1 MPNLFQNTVV
11 ANLLDHQNALN
22 DTMSHVCLLI
32 ARPAFTQVLVDL
44 RLLDASSAAILDAQ
58 VTTDQHQL
66 EPQHQRPSVSDFQH
80 PYAANL
86 NLTQHCSD
94 PLRQSVSS
102 LSKNALRLL
111 HSGQHS
117 DMEFEIIVMPPP
129 QNDDDAASNTAA
141 PSPTGSAGV
150 QVHIFRA
157 HRVIVAS
164 RCEWFHKALTSGMQ
178 ESIHRRITVHDT
190 SPVIFRRLLL
200 HLYGAPVDRSV
211 GAEPLCE
218 LMLLADR
225 FSVDA
230 LKDICERTLR
240 ALIDD
245 SSVLCLLALADRLSA
260 TALKANCFAY
270 ISQHADVV
278 RSEVFKDVPRAV
290 QQEVHDLL
298 LWCGR
303 VPEPWRERKPSK
315 KRAHKAAGGGGGSGA
330 VGAGRPAAT

>member
-1 MPNLFQNTVV
+1 MMNCTADDQQHLHSAFYSSSTQNG
-11 ANLLDHQNALN
+11 
-22 DTMSHVCLLI
+22 
-32 ARPAFTQVLVDL
+32 PGPVD
-44 RLLDASSAAILDAQ
+44 I
-58 VTTDQHQL
+58 TDRHSK
-66 EPQHQRPSVSDFQH
+66 P
-80 PYAANL
+80 

-94 PLRQSVSS
+94 PPRQSVS
-102 LSKNALRLL
+102 LLAKNALRLL

-117 DMEFEIIVMPPP
+117 DMEFEIIVTPH
-129 QNDDDAASNTAA
+129 QSFDAAGNDDDDHVSSSTSQTTFTSV
-141 PSPTGSAGV
+141 P
-150 QVHIFRA
+150 QVHTFRA
-157 HRVIVAS
+157 HRVIVAT

-178 ESIHRRITVHDT
+178 ESIHRRITIRDT

-200 HLYGAPVDRSV
+200 YLYGAPVDRTV

-230 LKDICERTLR
+230 LKDICESTLR

-245 SSVLCLLALADRLSA
+245 ASVLCLLALADRLCA

-270 ISQHADVV
+270 VSQHADVV
-278 RSEVFKDVPRAV
+278 RSDVFAEMPRGLQA
-290 QQEVHDLL
+290 EVHELL

-315 KRAHKAAGGGGGSGA
+315 KKQQQRAAHLKGVTS
-330 VGAGRPAAT
+330 GRPSAT